1 MYLFFLESPMKIT
14 KTLSSVVLILLLASP
29 LTAQT
34 ETGWTRDFLL
44 NYQPPSVREKQAAP
58 PMGETIAQVFQT
70 GTVPIS
76 MQDVVGMLLDH
87 NLDVRSNRFSPRSS
101 ALQTLVFYRALQPSL
116 RFTGNFSSD
125 TSASTNQTNGAT
137 VLTRRNQQFG
147 INFSQQLP
155 WGTSLAVDGTINR
168 GSSNAITSTYNPSY
182 QTAVRYTIGQ
192 HLLRDRGRFVNT
204 RSIIVSQNNEK
215 ISQIQFET
223 QITNLIVQAQKSY
236 WDLVFAA
243 EDLKVKQRSL
253 DVAQQT
259 LTENQQKV
267 EIGTLAP
274 IEVKQ
279 TQSEVA
285 NRRQQ
290 LIQSTG
296 SLVINEDQIKK
307 LISSETDPSL
317 FLIKLA
323 TQDQPRK
330 PTGITIP
337 ALTEA
342 VKIAMENRPELRQA
356 AIDLTNRDI
365 DVEYLNNQKKP
376 LFDVTASFTQNGTG
390 GTRTIRDSQFGGAIV
405 DIIPGGIFSSF
416 GQLFSYN
423 YRGWATGF
431 TFTIPLNNKAAIA
444 DYDRAVNER
453 QLSQS
458 RLDTMKQQIALEVRN
473 ALTQVEQARATIE
486 TATIASELAR
496 DQMEAEQ
503 TKFNLGTSTLRFVL
517 EEQRNV
523 AQAESSELQSVVSF
537 NKVLVDL
544 DKAMGL
550 TLQKN
555 NVRVDRA
562 LQAPAVA
569 STSLT
574 DRAKTGN

>member
-1 MYLFFLESPMKIT
+1 MRIT
-14 KTLSSVVLILLLASP
+14 KSISCVFLILLLSSP
-29 LTAQT
+29 LSAQT
-34 ETGWTRDFLL
+34 SWTTDFLL
-44 NYQPPSVREKQAAP
+44 HYKPPSEREKLAAP
-58 PMGETIAQVFQT
+58 PAGETIAQVFQT

-76 MQDVVGMLLDH
+76 LQDVIGMLLDH

-137 VLTRRNQQFG
+137 VLTRLNQQFG
-147 INFSQQLP
+147 VNFSQALP
-155 WGTSLAVDGTINR
+155 WGTSLAVDGAINR
-168 GSSNAITSTYNPSY
+168 ASSNSFTSTFNPSF
-182 QTAVRYTIGQ
+182 QSSIRYTVGQ

-204 RSIIVSQNNEK
+204 RQIVVGQNSEK
-215 ISQIQFET
+215 LSEINFET

-253 DVAQQT
+253 DIAQQT
-259 LTENQQKV
+259 LSENQQKV

-285 NRRQQ
+285 TRRQQ
-290 LIQSTG
+290 LVQSTG
-296 SLVINEDQIKK
+296 SLVTNEDTIKK

-317 FLIKLA
+317 FLVKLA
-323 TQDQPRK
+323 TQDSPRK
-330 PTGITIP
+330 PAGVTIP
-337 ALTEA
+337 SLTEA
-342 VKIAMENRPELRQA
+342 VKVAMENRPELRSA

-365 DVEYLNNQKKP
+365 DVEYLKNQKKP
-376 LFDVTASFTQNGTG
+376 IFDVTASFTQNGTG
-390 GTRTIRDSQFGGAIV
+390 GTRTIRDSTFGGAIV
-405 DIIPGGIFSSF
+405 DVIPGGIFSSF

-423 YRGWATGF
+423 YRGWAAGF

-444 DYDRAVNER
+444 DYERALNER
-453 QLSQS
+453 QLTQS
-458 RLDTMKQQIALEVRN
+458 RLDTTKQQIALEVRN

-486 TATIASELAR
+486 LSTVASELAR
-496 DQMEAEQ
+496 DRMEAEQ

-537 NKVLVDL
+537 NKSLVDL

-555 NVRVDRA
+555 NVRIDKA

-569 STSLT
+569 SRTLT

>member
-1 MYLFFLESPMKIT
+1 MRIT
-14 KTLSSVVLILLLASP
+14 KSVSCVFLILLLASP
-29 LTAQT
+29 LSAQ
-34 ETGWTRDFLL
+34 TGWTTDFLL
-44 NYQPPSVREKQAAP
+44 HYKPPSAREAKQAAP
-58 PMGETIAQVFQT
+58 PEGETIAQVFQT

-76 MQDVVGMLLDH
+76 LQDVIGMLLDH

-137 VLTRRNQQFG
+137 VLSRLNQQFG
-147 INFSQQLP
+147 INFSQQLRY
-155 WGTSLAVDGTINR
+155 GTSLTVDGTIAR
-168 GSSNAITSTYNPSY
+168 ASNNSFTSTYNPSY
-182 QTAVRYTIGQ
+182 QNTIRYTVGQ
-192 HLLRDRGRFVNT
+192 HLLRDRGVFVNT
-204 RSIIVSQNNEK
+204 RQIIVGQNNEK
-215 ISQIQFET
+215 LSEIQFET

-259 LTENQQKV
+259 LMENQQKV

-290 LIQSTG
+290 LVQSTG
-296 SLVINEDQIKK
+296 SLVTNEDQIKK

-323 TQDQPRK
+323 TQDAPRK
-330 PTGITIP
+330 PAGVTIP
-337 ALTEA
+337 TLTDA

-365 DVEYLNNQKKP
+365 DVDYLKNQKKP
-376 LFDVTASFTQNGTG
+376 ILDVTASFTQNGTG
-390 GTRTIRDSQFGGAIV
+390 GTRTIRDSQFGGKIV

-423 YRGWATGF
+423 YRGWSTGF
-431 TFTIPLNNKAAIA
+431 TFTIPLNNKAAVA

-453 QLSQS
+453 RLSQT
-458 RLDTMKQQIALEVRN
+458 RLDVTKQQIALEVRN
-473 ALTQVEQARATIE
+473 ALTQIEQARSTIE
-486 TATIASELAR
+486 IATIASELAR
-496 DQMEAEQ
+496 DRMDAEQ

-537 NKVLVDL
+537 NKILVDL

-555 NVRVDRA
+555 NIRVDKA
-562 LQAPAVA
+562 LQTPAVA
-569 STSLT
+569 SMTLT

>member
-1 MYLFFLESPMKIT
+1 MKIT
-14 KTLSSVVLILLLASP
+14 KVVLSVFLVLLLVTP
-29 LTAQT
+29 LSAQ
-34 ETGWTRDFLL
+34 TGWTTEFLL
-44 NYQPPSVREKQAAP
+44 HYKTPSEREARQAAP
-58 PMGETIAQVFQT
+58 PPSQVIAQVFQT

-76 MQDVVGMLLDH
+76 MQDVIGMLLDH

-137 VLTRRNQQFG
+137 VLTRLNQQFG
-147 INFSQQLP
+147 ANYSQALP
-155 WGTSLAVDGTINR
+155 YGTSLTIDATLNR
-168 GSSNAITSTYNPSY
+168 GSSNAFTSVYNPSY
-182 QTAVRYTIGQ
+182 QTVVRYTVGQ

-204 RSIIVSQNNEK
+204 RQIIVGQNNEK

-223 QITNLIVQAQKSY
+223 QITNLIAQAQKSY

-290 LIQSTG
+290 LIQSQG
-296 SLVINEDQIKK
+296 SLVLNEDQIKK
-307 LISSETDPSL
+307 MISAETDPSL
-317 FLIKLA
+317 FLVKLA
-323 TQDQPRK
+323 TQDSPRK
-330 PTGITIP
+330 PTGVTTP
-337 ALTEA
+337 SLADA
-342 VKIAMENRPELRQA
+342 VKVAMENRPELRQA
-356 AIDLTNRDI
+356 AINLANREI

-376 LFDVTASFTQNGTG
+376 ILDVTGQFTQNGTG
-390 GTRTIRDSQFGGAIV
+390 GTRTIRDSQFGGQIIQV
-405 DIIPGGIFSSF
+405 IPGGVFTSL

-423 YRGWATGF
+423 YRGWSAGF
-431 TFTIPLNNKAAIA
+431 TFTMPLNNKAAVA

-458 RLDTMKQQIALEVRN
+458 QLDVARQQIALEVRN
-473 ALTQVEQARATIE
+473 ALTQIEQARATIDI
-486 TATIASELAR
+486 ATIASELAR
-496 DQMEAEQ
+496 DRMEAEQ

-523 AQAESSELQSVVSF
+523 VQAESSELQSIVSF
-537 NKVLVDL
+537 NKTLVDL

-550 TLQKN
+550 TLTKN
-555 NVRVDRA
+555 NIRIDKA

-569 STSLT
+569 SKSLG
-574 DRAKTGN
+574 DRAKAGN